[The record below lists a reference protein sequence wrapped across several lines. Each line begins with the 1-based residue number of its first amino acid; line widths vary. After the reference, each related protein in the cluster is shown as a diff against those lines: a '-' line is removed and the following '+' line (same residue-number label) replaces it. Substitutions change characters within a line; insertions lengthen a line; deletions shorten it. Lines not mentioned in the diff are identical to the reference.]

1 MKTGLW
7 KLGIVCCLVACD
19 SKAPE
24 TAVSNHK
31 ASAPAVA
38 VAHQYQ
44 EKISNLQ
51 EEISALRQEN
61 ERLKKE
67 TRNSASKFKLASS
80 PRIWSNL
87 PRVAGDRQT
96 LWPTFVPPSPQ
107 SLLSQYELSTL
118 RMGFISFNPGSIP
131 SSGIPVTEETPLKIG
146 QDLQMKW
153 GTTWWAA
160 TVVGFEPDGGIRMH
174 YFGWD
179 SSFDEILPRSDLQLD
194 TGVREKAIQT
204 VYQLPSN

>member
-1 MKTGLW
+1 MKTGFW
-7 KLGIVCCLVACD
+7 KLGFLCCLVACD

-24 TAVSNHK
+24 TPVSNFK
-31 ASAPAVA
+31 ALPPVEVA
-38 VAHQYQ
+38 QNYQ
-44 EKISNLQ
+44 EKISELQ
-51 EEISALRQEN
+51 KEIVGLRQEN

-67 TRNSASKFKLASS
+67 SHNSVPVFKLGSS
-80 PRIWSNL
+80 PRIWSNMTGD
-87 PRVAGDRQT
+87 PRDRQT
-96 LWPTFVPPSPQ
+96 VWPTFVPPPPQ
-107 SLLSQYELSTL
+107 SLLSEYELSTL
-118 RMGFISFNPGSIP
+118 RMGFIPFKPGSIS
-131 SSGIPVTEETPLKIG
+131 SSGIPVTEETPLEIG

-179 SSFDEILPRSDLQLD
+179 SSHDEIVPRSDLQLD